1 MIVLVMIGTGGV
13 GDFDGKGRALR
24 LLVDDVCHLL
34 RALAYVNRLL
44 TLCPPALGAQG
55 FRI

>member
-1 MIVLVMIGTGGV
+1 VLVMIGTGGV

-34 RALAYVNRLL
+34 RALAYVNRLM